1 MKIAIA
7 GAGAMGSLYGGR
19 LAQGGEQVWLLDSW
33 EEHVRAVNEDGLM
46 VVAPEGT
53 VVLRLPATTRAED
66 VGVVDLVI
74 IMVKAN
80 ATRQAANI
88 AAGLVGPA
96 TMVLTLQNGLGNAE
110 KLAEV
115 LGAQRVIV
123 GTTAMGAMMLGPG
136 RVRDGG
142 KGATH
147 IGKLDGH
154 ASREVYEIAATFSRS
169 GLYTTVA
176 SNLPQLLWGK
186 LALNAALNPVSA
198 ITGLT
203 NGQLAECDDSV
214 AVMKKVLTEVEA
226 VAKAQGIQLPY
237 DNPLEHLL
245 GLMRSTCDN
254 RTSML
259 QDILRKRPTEIAAL
273 NGEVIKLGQR
283 FGIPT
288 STNETL
294 IELVKTVEKNY

>member
-1 MKIAIA
+1 MKIAVI

-19 LAQGGEQVWLLDSW
+19 LAQGGEQVWLIDTW
-33 EEHVRAVNEDGLM
+33 EEHIRAITDNGLM
-46 VVAPEGT
+46 IGDPDGTT
-53 VVLRLPATTRAED
+53 VVRLPAATRPD
-66 VGVVDLVI
+66 DIGVVDLVVI
-74 IMVKAN
+74 LVKAN
-80 ATRQAANI
+80 ATRQAANA
-88 AAGLVGPA
+88 AAGLVGPD

-115 LGAQRVIV
+115 LGPARVIV
-123 GTTAMGAMMLGPG
+123 GTTAMGATLLGPG

-142 KGATH
+142 KGPTH
-147 IGKLDGH
+147 IGKLDG
-154 ASREVYEIAATFSRS
+154 SPGRQVYEIAATFSRS

-198 ITGLT
+198 LTGLT
-203 NGQLAECDDSV
+203 NGQLADCDDSV
-214 AVMKKVLTEVEA
+214 ALLKKVLAEVEA
-226 VAKAQGIQLPY
+226 VAAAQGIRLPY

-245 GLMRSTCDN
+245 GLMRATRDN

-259 QDILRKRPTEIAAL
+259 QDVQRRRPTEIAAL
-273 NGEVIKLGQR
+273 SGEVIKLGQR

-288 STNETL
+288 PSNELL
-294 IELVKTVEKNY
+294 IELVKTIEKNY